1 MGLNSNYLK
10 LFLDSKLPTRY
21 IVQDKTAKDK
31 EKKKEHK
38 VKYFELEKSFSQWV
52 GMNALCGWV
61 ESYLPCFVLTHL
73 LLSFIAA
80 NI

>member
-31 EKKKEHK
+31 EKKKGT
-38 VKYFELEKSFSQWV
+38 Q
-52 GMNALCGWV
+52 G
-61 ESYLPCFVLTHL
+61 
-73 LLSFIAA
+73 
-80 NI
+80 